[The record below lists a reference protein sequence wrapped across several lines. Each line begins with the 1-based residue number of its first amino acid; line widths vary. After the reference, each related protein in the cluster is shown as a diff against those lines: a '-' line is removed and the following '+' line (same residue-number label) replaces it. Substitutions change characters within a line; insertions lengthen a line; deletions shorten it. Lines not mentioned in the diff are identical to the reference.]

1 MKKKSLILPLCIIG
15 GALLSCVAAVCVFGA
30 LFFAK
35 GYGVSVGKL
44 RLEEGSAY
52 LQTDETTLSL
62 FDGTR
67 DKNLFR
73 SLRSGDKIL
82 LLHGVL
88 RETYPVQTDGF
99 YALRLAKAED
109 VAVKEAPAA
118 SHTHAPAEKEQNGSG
133 QLPVFCGN
141 TETTVTFEDGES
153 YTFVYENSVALTDLL
168 ALLPYDPDM
177 VCNCRPEYSV
187 CTELGVYGVNL
198 TERYARCDDGQAALT
213 EQQTKKIKTI
223 LQWAKEQSAQED
235 SQ

>member
-1 MKKKSLILPLCIIG
+1 M
-15 GALLSCVAAVCVFGA
+15 
-30 LFFAK
+30 
-35 GYGVSVGKL
+35 
-44 RLEEGSAY
+44 
-52 LQTDETTLSL
+52 SL

-67 DKNLFR
+67 NKNLF
-73 SLRSGDKIL
+73 SGLRSGDKIL
-82 LLHGVL
+82 LLHGAL

-99 YALRLAKAED
+99 YALRLAKAGD
-109 VAVKEAPAA
+109 SAAAKEARSSP
-118 SHTHAPAEKEQNGSG
+118 SHTHAQTEKEHGESG
-133 QLPVFCGN
+133 QFPVYGGN

-198 TERYARCDDGQAALT
+198 TERYARCSDGQAALT
-213 EQQTKKIKTI
+213 EQQTQKIKTI